1 MEIKMKKSIGFI
13 VTTQTIDN
21 QYNVCQVEVGDLDE
35 NVYNAI
41 IEACKSGNT
50 DDVLRFISEKF
61 PTQTVIEFDVVE
73 NGFDGTILDNTLVMQ

>member
-1 MEIKMKKSIGFI
+1 MSKSIGFI

-21 QYNVCQVEVGDLDE
+21 QYNVCQVEVGGLDN

-41 IEACKSGNT
+41 IEACKTGDT
-50 DDVLRFISEKF
+50 AGVMQFISEKF

-73 NGFDGTILDNTLVMQ
+73 NGFAGTILDNTLPMQ